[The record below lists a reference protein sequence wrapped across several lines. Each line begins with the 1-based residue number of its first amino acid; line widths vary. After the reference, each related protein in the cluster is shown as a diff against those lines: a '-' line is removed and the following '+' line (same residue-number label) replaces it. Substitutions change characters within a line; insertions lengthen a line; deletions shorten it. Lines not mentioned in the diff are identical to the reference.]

1 MHSFARGA
9 SYATRLA
16 LLAFSPLLL
25 RARLADAWLAPL
37 AGGMFDALRRSLV
50 PVLAA
55 LAFLVALVPAASASQ
70 RKTRDVLVVS
80 NNWGGNADLIDP
92 QTFERLDRI
101 NVIPDKTK
109 RIAEIEADPTAK
121 FYFESIR
128 ELVGEGHNQY
138 VDDGF
143 TSRDGR
149 LVYFSRPSFADVVA
163 LDLKSHRI
171 VWRRHVDG
179 YRADHMALSPDGRRL
194 LVSASTANVVDE
206 LDTRTGRITRTFP
219 SGDSPHENNYSR
231 DGRTIFHASI
241 GRVYTADD
249 DPPVESINSAESSK
263 GRRVFEEVDARTFA
277 VTKTIDMGQ
286 KLAEAGHPDMSPAV
300 RPMAISPDERSVYFQ
315 VSFLFGIVE
324 YDSAMDRVVGVLDL
338 PLGDAAGIP
347 RTDFLLDSA
356 HHGLAMNPQGTK
368 LCVAG
373 TMSGYAA
380 IVRREPFELQSVTH
394 VGHVPYWSM
403 SSADGRYCF
412 VSVARDDRVSVIS
425 YRTGKQVARI
435 KVGFHP
441 QRMRT
446 GVIRSGYLDSQGR
459 RA

>member
-1 MHSFARGA
+1 
-9 SYATRLA
+9 
-16 LLAFSPLLL
+16 
-25 RARLADAWLAPL
+25 
-37 AGGMFDALRRSLV
+37 MFNALRRTLE
-50 PVLAA
+50 LGLMA
-55 LAFLVALVPAASASQ
+55 LALLVALVPAASASQ

-121 FYFESIR
+121 FYFDNIR

-179 YRADHMALSPDGRRL
+179 YRADHMALSPNGRRL

-231 DGRTIFHASI
+231 DGSTIFHASI

-286 KLAEAGHPDMSPAV
+286 KLAEAGYPNMSPAV
-300 RPMAISPDERSVYFQ
+300 RPMAISPDERTVYFQ

-324 YDSAMDRVVGVLDL
+324 YDRAMDRVVGVLDL
-338 PLGDAAGIP
+338 PLGDAAGIL
-347 RTDFLLDSA
+347 RTDYLLDSA

-380 IVRREPFELQSVTH
+380 IVRREPFELQGVTH

-446 GVIRSGYLDSQGR
+446 GVIRSRYLDPQRR